1 MPDRKDP
8 YRNSRFRL
16 EIQGIQQAG
25 FTECAIGDN
34 SNDVVEYRE
43 GTDLSVMRK
52 LAGLTKYGNITLK
65 WGLTDT
71 KMLWEWRK
79 QVIDGKSKDA
89 RRNGAVVV
97 LDDEGNEKV
106 RWNFINGWPS
116 KYDPSDMNAK
126 GNDIAIETLEIS
138 LEGLERG

>member
-25 FTECAIGDN
+25 FTECAIGDT
-34 SNDVVEYRE
+34 SNDLVEYRE
-43 GTDLSVMRK
+43 GTDLPVMRK
-52 LAGLTKYGNITLK
+52 MPGLTKYGNITLK

-71 KMLWEWRK
+71 KVLWEWRK
-79 QVIDGKSKDA
+79 MVIDGKVKDA
-89 RRNGAVVV
+89 RRNGAIVVF
-97 LDDEGNEKV
+97 DDEGNEKV

-116 KYDPSDMNAK
+116 KYDPSDLNAK
-126 GNDIAIETLEIS
+126 GNDIAIEVLEIS

>member
-1 MPDRKDP
+1 MADRKDP

-25 FTECAIGDN
+25 FTECAIGDT

-52 LAGLTKYGNITLK
+52 MPGLTKYGNITLK

-71 KMLWEWRK
+71 TMLWEWRK
-79 QVIDGKSKDA
+79 LVIDGHIKDA

-126 GNDIAIETLEIS
+126 GNDIAIEALEIS
-138 LEGLERG
+138 LEGLDHG